1 MTKSQGGKANM
12 TGNRLEQTIESLLRN
27 CGYEKYRNKQELG
40 LMAEAEKPVYCTQVK
55 IGSNIYD
62 TALKCDFL
70 LFHPQ
75 KWPKG
80 LVIEAKWQ
88 QVGGSVDEKYPF
100 LVLSIRKSIFETILL
115 LDGGGYRPG
124 AEKWLRR
131 QTDSKLLQVFN
142 LSEFII
148 WVNQGNL

>member
-1 MTKSQGGKANM
+1 MDRSQGGRANM
-12 TGNRLEQTIESLLRN
+12 TGNRLEQVIESCLMD
-27 CGYEKYRNKQELG
+27 CGYEKYPNKRELG
-40 LMAEAEKPVYCTQVK
+40 LMAEAEKPVYCTQVT
-55 IGSNIYD
+55 IGNNIYD

-75 KWPKG
+75 KWPNG

-100 LVLSIRKSIFETILL
+100 LVLSIRKSLFETILL

-124 AEKWLRR
+124 AEQWLRR
-131 QTDSKLLQVFN
+131 QTDSKLLRVFN
-142 LSEFII
+142 LTEFIT

>member
-1 MTKSQGGKANM
+1 M
-12 TGNRLEQTIESLLRN
+12 TGNRLEQIIESCLKN
-27 CGYEKYRNKQELG
+27 CGYEEYPNKKALG
-40 LMAEAEKPVYCTQVK
+40 SMAEEERPVYCRQVK
-55 IGSNIYD
+55 IGNTIYD

-70 LFHPQ
+70 LFHPE

-124 AEKWLRR
+124 AERWLRN
-131 QTDSKLLQVFN
+131 QTDSKLLNVFN
-142 LSEFII
+142 LTEFIT